1 MVAFT
6 NSYCRIVRLN
16 NDHPIVTFLFAA
28 FFYNF
33 IKSLAPYIQAKILY
47 FSAMNMRIPFSKI
60 IGYTLLALGLTGP
73 LCAQNVP
80 KNWQMLDPTTDHVLG
95 ISLQKAYDYLSS
107 KNKKASPIVVAV
119 IDSGIDTTHEDLK
132 NILWTNAK
140 EIAGNGIDD
149 DKNGYVD
156 DVHGWNFLG
165 GKNGESVKRAPDERS
180 RIYHKYKAKFASTTL
195 DTSTLSSADKALYAI
210 WKKTDTELNFSDE
223 EKEQLKYV
231 EMLSNA
237 FKKHDKI
244 LRQEMNMASYN
255 KETLTAFIP
264 SSVLGKEAKLGML
277 SLQRIMQLD
286 KEESNTFTIA
296 QLEEYIEG
304 KTVAFSSKEK
314 LPNDERTL
322 IVRDNY
328 YNFSDAFYG
337 NNDIMGPT
345 PNHGTHVSGII
356 AASRNN
362 GVGIDGVSDA
372 VKIMMIRVVPDG
384 DEYDKDVALAIKYA
398 VDNGAKIINMS
409 FGKAYSPEKY
419 WVDSAVR
426 YAEQKDVL
434 LVHSAGNESYNLDST
449 NVFPNAYLAVWKQ
462 NASNFITIGASS
474 DTLITDNSIAA
485 EFSNYGKQN
494 VDLFAP
500 GVKIY
505 STLPGTNVYGNQ
517 DGTSMASPIVTG
529 VAALLRTYYPNLTAK
544 QVKNILEK
552 SVYVPAIT
560 APCLL
565 PGNSSIA
572 TPFSTLSKTGGIVNA
587 YNAVMLANGLGNK

>member
-1 MVAFT
+1 
-6 NSYCRIVRLN
+6 
-16 NDHPIVTFLFAA
+16 
-28 FFYNF
+28 
-33 IKSLAPYIQAKILY
+33 
-47 FSAMNMRIPFSKI
+47 MNMRLP
-60 IGYTLLALGLTGP
+60 LAKFTFCTILFLSLAST
-73 LCAQNVP
+73 LCAQDAP
-80 KNWQMLDPTTDHVLG
+80 KNWQLLDPATDHVLG
-95 ISLQKAYDYLSS
+95 ISLQKAYDFLSS
-107 KNKKASPIVVAV
+107 KHKKASPIVVAV
-119 IDSGIDTTHEDLK
+119 IDSGIDTAHEDLK
-132 NILWTNAK
+132 NILWTNVK

-149 DKNGYVD
+149 DNNGYID

-165 GKNGESVKRAPDERS
+165 GKNGQSVKRAPDERS
-180 RIYHKYKAKFASTTL
+180 RIYHKYKSKFLSPAL
-195 DTSTLSSADKALYAI
+195 DTNALSTNDKALYAT
-210 WKKTDTELNFSDE
+210 WKKTDSELNFSDE

-244 LRQEMNMASYN
+244 IRQEMNTASYN
-255 KETLTAFIP
+255 RETLTAFIP
-264 SSVLGKEAKLGML
+264 SSVLGKEAKLGLL
-277 SLQRIMQLD
+277 SLHRLMQLD
-286 KEESNTFTIA
+286 KEELNTYTIA

-304 KTVAFSSKEK
+304 KTVAFGAKEK

-328 YNFSDAFYG
+328 YNFSDAYYG

-362 GVGIDGVSDA
+362 GIGIDGVADA

-384 DEYDKDVALAIKYA
+384 DEYDKDVALAIRYA
-398 VDNGAKIINMS
+398 VNNGAKIINMS
-409 FGKAYSPEKY
+409 FGKPYSPEKY

-449 NVFPNAYLAVWKQ
+449 AVFPNAYLEAWKK
-462 NASNFITIGASS
+462 NANNFITIGASS
-474 DTLITDNSIAA
+474 DTLITNNSIAA

-505 STLPGTNVYGNQ
+505 STLPGGNVYGNQ

-529 VAALLRTYYPNLTAK
+529 VAAILRTYYPSLSAL
-544 QVKNILEK
+544 QVKTILEK
-552 SVYVPAIT
+552 TVYIPAAS
-560 APCLL
+560 APSLQ
-565 PGNSSIA
+565 PGSSI
-572 TPFSTLSKTGGIVNA
+572 TKPFSALSKTGGIVNA
-587 YNAVMLANGLGNK
+587 YNAVVLANSMVNK

>member
-1 MVAFT
+1 
-6 NSYCRIVRLN
+6 
-16 NDHPIVTFLFAA
+16 
-28 FFYNF
+28 
-33 IKSLAPYIQAKILY
+33 
-47 FSAMNMRIPFSKI
+47 MNMRLFPVKNTYCAI
-60 IGYTLLALGLTGP
+60 LLLMLTSP
-73 LCAQNVP
+73 LCAQDVP
-80 KNWQMLDPTTDHVLG
+80 KNWQLLDPATDHVLG

-107 KNKKASPIVVAV
+107 KHKKASPIVVAV

-132 NILWTNAK
+132 NILWTNTK

-149 DKNGYVD
+149 DNNGYID

-165 GKNGESVKRAPDERS
+165 GKNGQSVKRAPDERS
-180 RIYHKYKAKFASTTL
+180 RIYHKYKAKFLSPAL
-195 DTSTLSSADKALYAI
+195 DTNTLNSADKALYTI
-210 WKKTDTELNFSDE
+210 WKKTDAELNFSDE

-231 EMLSNA
+231 EMLSKA

-244 LRQEMNMASYN
+244 LRQEMNTASYN
-255 KETLTAFIP
+255 RETLTAFIP
-264 SSVLGKEAKLGML
+264 TSVLGKEAKLGLL
-277 SLQRIMQLD
+277 SLHRLMQLD
-286 KEESNTFTIA
+286 KDELNTYTIA

-304 KTVAFSSKEK
+304 KTVSFGAKEK

-328 YNFSDAFYG
+328 YNFLDAYYG

-356 AASRNN
+356 AAARNN

-398 VDNGAKIINMS
+398 VNNGAKIINMS

-449 NVFPNAYLAVWKQ
+449 SVFPNAYLAVWKQ

-505 STLPGTNVYGNQ
+505 STLPGGNVYGNQ

-529 VAALLRTYYPNLTAK
+529 VAAILRTYYPSLSAR
-544 QVKNILEK
+544 QVKTILEK
-552 SVYVPAIT
+552 TVYIPADS

-565 PGNSSIA
+565 PGNSSI
-572 TPFSTLSKTGGIVNA
+572 TKPFSTLSKTGGIVNA
-587 YNAVMLANGLGNK
+587 YNAVVLANSMGNK

>member
-1 MVAFT
+1 
-6 NSYCRIVRLN
+6 
-16 NDHPIVTFLFAA
+16 
-28 FFYNF
+28 
-33 IKSLAPYIQAKILY
+33 
-47 FSAMNMRIPFSKI
+47 MNMRIPFSKI

-73 LCAQNVP
+73 LYAQNVP
-80 KNWQMLDPTTDHVLG
+80 KNWQLLDPTTDHVLG

-149 DKNGYVD
+149 DKNGYID

-195 DTSTLSSADKALYAI
+195 DTSALSSADKALYAI
-210 WKKTDTELNFSDE
+210 WKKTDAELNFSDE

-345 PNHGTHVSGII
+345 PKHGTHVSGII

-529 VAALLRTYYPNLTAK
+529 VAALLRTYYPSLTAK
-544 QVKNILEK
+544 QVKTILEK
-552 SVYVPAIT
+552 SVYVPAT
-560 APCLL
+560 TTPCLL

-587 YNAVMLANGLGNK
+587 YNAVMLANGMGNK

>member
-1 MVAFT
+1 
-6 NSYCRIVRLN
+6 
-16 NDHPIVTFLFAA
+16 
-28 FFYNF
+28 
-33 IKSLAPYIQAKILY
+33 
-47 FSAMNMRIPFSKI
+47 MNMRLPLAKFTFCAILFFSLAS
-60 IGYTLLALGLTGP
+60 TLY
-73 LCAQNVP
+73 AQDVP
-80 KNWQMLDPTTDHVLG
+80 KNWQLLDPATDHVLG
-95 ISLQKAYDYLSS
+95 ISLQKAYDFLSS
-107 KNKKASPIVVAV
+107 KHKKASPIVVAV

-149 DKNGYVD
+149 DNNGYID

-165 GKNGESVKRAPDERS
+165 NKNGQSVKRAPDERS
-180 RIYHKYKAKFASTTL
+180 RIYHKYKSKFLSPSL
-195 DTSTLSSADKALYAI
+195 DTNALSNNDKALFAT
-210 WKKTDTELNFSDE
+210 WKKTDSELNFSDE

-244 LRQEMNMASYN
+244 IRQEMNTASYN
-255 KETLTAFIP
+255 RETLTAFIP
-264 SSVLGKEAKLGML
+264 NSVLGKEAKLGLL
-277 SLQRIMQLD
+277 SLHRLMQLD
-286 KEESNTFTIA
+286 KEELNTYTIA

-328 YNFSDAFYG
+328 YNFADAYYG

-356 AASRNN
+356 AAARNN

-398 VDNGAKIINMS
+398 VNNGAKIINMS

-449 NVFPNAYLAVWKQ
+449 TVFPNAYLAAWKKD
-462 NASNFITIGASS
+462 ASNFITIGASS
-474 DTLITDNSIAA
+474 DTLITNYSIAA

-505 STLPGTNVYGNQ
+505 STLPGGNVYGNQ

-529 VAALLRTYYPNLTAK
+529 VAAILRTYYPSLSAL
-544 QVKNILEK
+544 QVKTILEK
-552 SVYVPAIT
+552 TVYIPVAS
-560 APCLL
+560 APSLQ
-565 PGNSSIA
+565 PGSSISK
-572 TPFSTLSKTGGIVNA
+572 PFSTLSKTGGIVNA
-587 YNAVMLANGLGNK
+587 YNAVVLANSMVNK

>member
-1 MVAFT
+1 
-6 NSYCRIVRLN
+6 
-16 NDHPIVTFLFAA
+16 
-28 FFYNF
+28 
-33 IKSLAPYIQAKILY
+33 
-47 FSAMNMRIPFSKI
+47 MNMRVSIFTIMGSI
-60 IGYTLLALGLTGP
+60 LLATNCFTP
-73 LCAQNVP
+73 AAAQNIP
-80 KNWQMLDPTTDHVLG
+80 KNWQLLDPATDHVMG

-107 KNKKASPIVVAV
+107 KNKKAKPIIVAV

-132 NILWTNAK
+132 NILWTNNK

-149 DKNGYVD
+149 DKNGYID

-165 GKNGESVKRAPDERS
+165 GKNGQSVKRAPDERS
-180 RIYHKYKAKFASTTL
+180 RIYHKYKAKFASPAL
-195 DTSTLSSADKALYAI
+195 DTNALSAADKALYAT

-231 EMLSNA
+231 EMLANA

-244 LRQEMNMASYN
+244 LRQEMNMVSYN
-255 KETLTAFIP
+255 RETLTAFIP
-264 SSVLGKEAKLGML
+264 TSILGKEAKLGML
-277 SLQRIMQLD
+277 SLQRMMQLD
-286 KEESNTFTIA
+286 KEEFNTYTIE

-304 KTVAFSSKEK
+304 KTVAFGAKEK
-314 LPNDERTL
+314 LPNNERAI

-328 YNFSDAFYG
+328 DNFLDAYYG

-372 VKIMMIRVVPDG
+372 VKIMMLRVVPDG
-384 DEYDKDVALAIKYA
+384 DEYDKDVALAINYA
-398 VDNGAKIINMS
+398 VNNGAKVINMS
-409 FGKAYSPEKY
+409 FGKSYSPEKY

-449 NVFPNAYLAVWKQ
+449 PVFPNAYLAVWKQ
-462 NASNFITIGASS
+462 QASNFITIGASS
-474 DTLITDNSIAA
+474 DTMITDNTIAA

-529 VAALLRTYYPNLTAK
+529 VAAILRSYYPSLTAK
-544 QVKNILEK
+544 QVKTILEK
-552 SVYVPAIT
+552 SVYVPEAT

-572 TPFSTLSKTGGIVNA
+572 KPFSMLSKTGGIVNA
-587 YNAVMLANGLGNK
+587 YNAVMLANTTSNK

>member
-1 MVAFT
+1 
-6 NSYCRIVRLN
+6 
-16 NDHPIVTFLFAA
+16 
-28 FFYNF
+28 
-33 IKSLAPYIQAKILY
+33 
-47 FSAMNMRIPFSKI
+47 MNMRLPIAKFTYCTILYLS
-60 IGYTLLALGLTGP
+60 LAST
-73 LCAQNVP
+73 LCAQDVP
-80 KNWQMLDPTTDHVLG
+80 KNWPLLDPSTDHMLG

-107 KNKKASPIVVAV
+107 KHKKSTPIVVAV

-132 NILWTNAK
+132 NILWTNPK

-149 DKNGYVD
+149 DNNGYID

-165 GKNGESVKRAPDERS
+165 NKNGQSVKRAPDERS
-180 RIYHKYKAKFASTTL
+180 RIYHKYKSRFLSPTL
-195 DTSTLSSADKALYAI
+195 DTNALSTNDKALYAT
-210 WKKTDTELNFSDE
+210 WKKTDSELNFSDE

-244 LRQEMNMASYN
+244 IRQEMNTASYN
-255 KETLTAFIP
+255 RETLSAFIP

-277 SLQRIMQLD
+277 SLHRLMQLD
-286 KEESNTFTIA
+286 KEELNTYTIA

-328 YNFSDAFYG
+328 YNFADAFYG

-356 AASRNN
+356 AAARNN

-398 VDNGAKIINMS
+398 VNNGAKIINMS

-449 NVFPNAYLAVWKQ
+449 TVFPNAYLAAWKQ
-462 NASNFITIGASS
+462 NANNFITIGASS

-505 STLPGTNVYGNQ
+505 STLPGGNVYGNQ

-529 VAALLRTYYPNLTAK
+529 VAAILRTYYPSLSAQ
-544 QVKNILEK
+544 QVKTILEK
-552 SVYVPAIT
+552 TVYIPAAT
-560 APCLL
+560 APSLL
-565 PGNSSIA
+565 PGNSSI
-572 TPFSTLSKTGGIVNA
+572 TKPFSTLSKTGGIVNA
-587 YNAVMLANGLGNK
+587 YNAVVLANSMVNK

>member
-1 MVAFT
+1 
-6 NSYCRIVRLN
+6 
-16 NDHPIVTFLFAA
+16 
-28 FFYNF
+28 
-33 IKSLAPYIQAKILY
+33 
-47 FSAMNMRIPFSKI
+47 MNMRLFPAKNTYCAI
-60 IGYTLLALGLTGP
+60 LLLMLTSP
-73 LCAQNVP
+73 LCAQDVP
-80 KNWQMLDPTTDHVLG
+80 KNWQLLDPATDHVLG

-107 KNKKASPIVVAV
+107 KHKKASPIVVAV

-132 NILWTNAK
+132 NILWTNSK

-149 DKNGYVD
+149 DNNGYID

-165 GKNGESVKRAPDERS
+165 GKNGQSVKRAPDERS
-180 RIYHKYKAKFASTTL
+180 RIYHKYKAKFLSPAF
-195 DTSTLSSADKALYAI
+195 DTNTLSTADKALYTI
-210 WKKTDTELNFSDE
+210 WKKTDAELNFSDE

-231 EMLSNA
+231 EMLSKA

-244 LRQEMNMASYN
+244 LRQEMNTASYN
-255 KETLTAFIP
+255 RETLTAFIP
-264 SSVLGKEAKLGML
+264 TSVVGKEAKLGLL
-277 SLQRIMQLD
+277 SLHRLMQLD
-286 KEESNTFTIA
+286 KDELNTYTIA

-304 KTVAFSSKEK
+304 KTVSFGAKEK

-328 YNFSDAFYG
+328 YNFLDAYYG

-356 AASRNN
+356 AAARNN

-398 VDNGAKIINMS
+398 VNNGAKIINMS

-449 NVFPNAYLAVWKQ
+449 SVFPNAYLAVWKQ

-505 STLPGTNVYGNQ
+505 STLPGGNVYGNQ

-529 VAALLRTYYPNLTAK
+529 VAAILRTYYPSLSAR
-544 QVKNILEK
+544 QVKTILEK
-552 SVYVPAIT
+552 TVYIPADS

-565 PGNSSIA
+565 PGNSSI
-572 TPFSTLSKTGGIVNA
+572 TKPFSTLSKTGGIVNA
-587 YNAVMLANGLGNK
+587 YNAVVLANSMGIK